1 MKFLSES
8 EVEKFIESAK
18 KNFCF
23 SDVCR
28 DMGWPINGIYINV
41 TKRYIEKYNCD
52 ISHFN
57 GALQKKYKYNLIE
70 KECPVCGAK
79 FITREGHKR
88 EKTTCS
94 HACSNT
100 YFRTANNNG
109 RWIKNRDET
118 KEAKYYV
125 KICFSFHDYKCIICG
140 EDKTVDVHHLDKNRE
155 NNTPENLVPLCPTH
169 HRYMHRKYKELI
181 MDKVE
186 EYVNNFILTHPRV
199 A

>member
-8 EVEKFIESAK
+8 DLEKFIESV
-18 KNFCF
+18 KNSF
-23 SDVCR
+23 SATDVCR
-28 DMGWPINGIYINV
+28 YMNWPLNG
-41 TKRYIEKYNCD
+41 KYLQQVRKTADKYGCD
-52 ISHFN
+52 TSHFD
-57 GALQKKYKYNLIE
+57 GSKLKRFKYKQIE
-70 KECPVCGAK
+70 KECPVCGKK
-79 FITREGHKR
+79 FITQEGHKR

-100 YFRTANNNG
+100 HFRTANNNG
-109 RWIKNRDET
+109 KWIKNRDET

-140 EDKTVDVHHLDKNRE
+140 EDNTVDVHHLDRNRE

-169 HRYMHRKYKELI
+169 HRYMHRKYKEI
-181 MDKVE
+181 IIDKVE